1 MAGGK
6 ENRKSRNL
14 LVRPKVQ
21 LKLCLLLSAGFTIIL
36 GLIVF
41 VMQNFSQYLNTL
53 LSTNQIDTQT
63 VILIT
68 SHLYYY
74 LKLTAGIAGVFAVLG
89 LAIGL
94 WLTHRIF
101 GPVIQ
106 ISQHISKLIAG
117 DYNSRIHLRSGDE
130 LKDLAASLNV
140 LAEKL
145 SQESKDSRP
154 PAPGS

>member
-1 MAGGK
+1 MSSGK
-6 ENRKSRNL
+6 ENRDSRNL
-14 LVRPKVQ
+14 LVRPKSQ
-21 LKLCLLLSAGFTIIL
+21 LKLSLLLSAGFVIIL
-36 GLIVF
+36 GLLTF
-41 VMQNFSQYLNTL
+41 VMQNFSQYLDTL

-101 GPVIQ
+101 GPMVQ
-106 ISQHISKLIAG
+106 INHHVSKMIAG
-117 DYNSRIHLRSGDE
+117 DFSSRIHLREGDE
-130 LKDLAASLNV
+130 FKDLALKLNT
-140 LAEKL
+140 LAEDLNKKL
-145 SQESKDSRP
+145 SGK
-154 PAPGS
+154 